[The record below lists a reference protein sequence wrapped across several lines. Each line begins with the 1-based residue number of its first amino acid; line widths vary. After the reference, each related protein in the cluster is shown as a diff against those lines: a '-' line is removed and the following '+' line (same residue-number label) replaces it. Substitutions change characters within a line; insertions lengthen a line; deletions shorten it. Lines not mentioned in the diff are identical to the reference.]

1 MKWENIV
8 GDYFIFTRWKTRNT
22 RKNNIKPIKSP
33 ITNGIKELLISV
45 GDKSSPYIL
54 GQLKEGSNEN
64 TITNKCEKL
73 KGIFMHYG
81 YIGLGNLGAAC
92 AGCLLKAGFEVTVFD
107 LNKTL
112 AEPLIAAGAKW
123 AESAEDVAASVDHVI
138 TCLPSPAVS
147 EKVLRQILPVMKK
160 GASWIEMSTLG
171 RDDVLALAK
180 VAEAAGVR
188 MLELPV
194 TGGVHL
200 AYRGEITMLPGGDKD
215 LVDLHWK
222 AFEAMGNRIFHMGP
236 LGSSSIIKVITNM
249 LAFIH
254 LKACGEALMLAKRG
268 GLDLG
273 QAWHAIA
280 ASSGNSFVHET
291 EGALILNGS
300 YDIAFSLDLALKDLG
315 FALGFGK
322 EFGVPLELAS
332 MTNQTYVAAKAAYGG
347 DAQSPM
353 IAKLLEDLL
362 GTDLRA
368 PGFPARL
375 E

>member
-1 MKWENIV
+1 
-8 GDYFIFTRWKTRNT
+8 
-22 RKNNIKPIKSP
+22 
-33 ITNGIKELLISV
+33 
-45 GDKSSPYIL
+45 
-54 GQLKEGSNEN
+54 
-64 TITNKCEKL
+64 
-73 KGIFMHYG
+73 MHYG
-81 YIGLGNLGAAC
+81 YIGLGNLGGHCAAC
-92 AGCLLKAGFEVTVFD
+92 LIRAGFQVTVFD
-107 LNKTL
+107 LNPVL
-112 AEPLIAAGAKW
+112 AERLVAMGARL
-123 AESAEDVAASVDHVI
+123 ANSAEDLAASVDHVI

-147 EKVLRQILPVMKK
+147 ENVLRSILPRMKP
-160 GASWIEMSTLG
+160 GATWLEMSTLG
-171 RDDVLALAK
+171 REDVLALGAL
-180 VAEAAGVR
+180 AAASGVR

-200 AYRGEITMLPGGDKD
+200 AAQGKITMLAGGDKD
-215 LVDLHWK
+215 LFDLHRP
-222 AFEAMGNRIFHMGP
+222 AMAAMGDKIFHMGP

-254 LKACGEALMLAKRG
+254 LKATSEALMLAKRG

-300 YDIAFSLDLALKDLG
+300 YDIAFNIDLALKDLG

-322 EFGVPLELAS
+322 EFGVPLDLAS
-332 MTNQTYVAAKAAYGG
+332 MTNQTYIAAKAAYGG
-347 DAQSPM
+347 EAQSPM

-368 PGFPARL
+368 EGFPARL